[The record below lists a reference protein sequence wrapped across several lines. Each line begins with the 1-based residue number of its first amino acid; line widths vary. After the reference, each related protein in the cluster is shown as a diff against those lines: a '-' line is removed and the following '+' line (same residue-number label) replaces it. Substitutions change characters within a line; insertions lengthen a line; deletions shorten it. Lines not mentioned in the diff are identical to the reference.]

1 MKTNHEKR
9 AEHHMKKAAEHHK
22 CAKEHMAMI
31 KHEKKE
37 KKLIGKLSKMHKK
50 Y

>member
-1 MKTNHEKR
+1 
-9 AEHHMKKAAEHHK
+9 MKKKKVKKKASVH
-22 CAKEHMAMI
+22 CPGMD